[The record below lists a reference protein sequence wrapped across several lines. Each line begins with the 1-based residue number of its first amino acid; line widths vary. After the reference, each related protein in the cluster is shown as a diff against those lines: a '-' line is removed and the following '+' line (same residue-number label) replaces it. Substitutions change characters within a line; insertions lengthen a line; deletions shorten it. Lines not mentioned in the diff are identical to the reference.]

1 MPCQSVLDKISVN
14 SCPFDCSLAASAELE
29 TAVLELAAL
38 DLSVAE
44 LAPPAQ
50 PAINNVL
57 KVNKVSALKTF
68 FFFMVGNPLFLFD
81 ISRIAKPYKLL
92 LAEK

>member
-57 KVNKVSALKTF
+57 KVNKVSALKLFSFSWLVIPF
-68 FFFMVGNPLFLFD
+68 FFLIYL
-81 ISRIAKPYKLL
+81 
-92 LAEK
+92 E